1 MIYATPCSP
10 RSSIRGRLGG
20 TSWPSSSAARHIP
33 STYTAAHYT
42 GRSARRSCAG
52 HDAGISTRPGYATKR
67 GARYPG
73 GHGGRGTPAQ
83 PGRVYSRRSGL
94 SGRRSWMIY
103 ATPCSP
109 RSSIRGRLGGASWPS
124 SSAAIHAPSTCP
136 AAHYTGRSA
145 RRSCAGHDAGISTRP
160 GYATKRGAR
169 YPGGFGRLG
178 THDQPGRVYSRR
190 SGLSGRRSW
199 LIYAT
204 PCSPRSSIR
213 GRLGGTS
220 WPSSSAA
227 RHIPSTYTAAHYT
240 GRSARRS
247 CAGHDAGISTRP
259 GYATKRGA
267 RYPGGRG
274 GRGTPAQPDAC
285 SAGHRSWIRHRVL
298 LPPSS
303 PVHLASRP
311 LHRSWIRHRVL
322 LPPSSPVHLASRPLH
337 RS

>member
-20 TSWPSSSAARHIP
+20 PSWPSSSAARHIP

-42 GRSARRSCAG
+42 SRSARRSCAG

-103 ATPCSP
+103 ATPCS
-109 RSSIRGRLGGASWPS
+109 
-124 SSAAIHAPSTCP
+124 T
-136 AAHYTGRSA
+136 
-145 RRSCAGHDAGISTRP
+145 
-160 GYATKRGAR
+160 
-169 YPGGFGRLG
+169 
-178 THDQPGRVYSRR
+178 
-190 SGLSGRRSW
+190 
-199 LIYAT
+199 
-204 PCSPRSSIR
+204 RSSIR

-227 RHIPSTYTAAHYT
+227 LHTPSTCTAAHYT

-259 GYATKRGA
+259 GYATKRGT
-267 RYPGGRG
+267 RYPGGF
-274 GRGTPAQPDAC
+274 GRLGTPAQPGRVSSRRSGLSGRRSWLIYATPCSTRSSIRRRLGGTSWPSSRAALHIPSTYTAAHYTGRSARRSCAGHDAGISRARDTRRSVAHVILVGAVGAGLTPSRTCVRLGTAREYDTASYRPPHAETASPSRWRSPDLARSASRQADAC
-285 SAGHRSWIRHRVL
+285 VAGGPGQRRD
-298 LPPSS
+298 
-303 PVHLASRP
+303 
-311 LHRSWIRHRVL
+311 
-322 LPPSSPVHLASRPLH
+322 
-337 RS
+337 